1 MEVGE
6 VRVAQDTDF
15 DLLKIYLSRNDG
27 WKLEYDKGET
37 TVWTRQTPEQQQ
49 QAKLEGKAKENNETG
64 LKMIRVSYYEGCWKR
79 KFNLM
84 DP

>member
-27 WKLEYDKGET
+27 WKLEYDKGDT
-37 TVWTRQTPEQQQ
+37 AVWTRQTPEQL
-49 QAKLEGKAKENNETG
+49 QAKMEGKKGSKDETG
-64 LKMIRVSYYEGCWKR
+64 LKMIRVSRGVHVK
-79 KFNLM
+79 LM
-84 DP
+84 